1 MGDEQM
7 KLWKDEEE
15 KEVID
20 SYDVLSNRKGL
31 PDFDPRT
38 DGANPIKASI
48 LSEYLQRKYSE
59 SELDEVILDGVEVYK
74 AIADGKDIDP
84 NSDKGKSI
92 IRTMGLLPWIIPEN
106 NTEGPLIN
114 KFKIDVEKYQ
124 LYRKWVESNKVKG
137 GIVENF
143 GNREKTIPPEFI
155 GPYVLLKKALENS
168 WTEEKPP
175 YNKIGTDWFIK
186 GQIHEIFGV
195 SLKNSKILIETS
207 KEAGLLVWAKK
218 AYYQNQLVDLWA
230 IDENLKLPDGISEEE
245 YLKKFIDSIKSKEV
259 LNKPTANQIEHIQDK
274 ITGLA

>member
-1 MGDEQM
+1 MGDKDQM
-7 KLWKDEEE
+7 ELWDKEG

-124 LYRKWVESNKVKG
+124 LYRKWVESNKLKG

-274 ITGLA
+274 ITGLS

>member
-186 GQIHEIFGV
+186 GQIHEIFEV

-274 ITGLA
+274 ITGLS